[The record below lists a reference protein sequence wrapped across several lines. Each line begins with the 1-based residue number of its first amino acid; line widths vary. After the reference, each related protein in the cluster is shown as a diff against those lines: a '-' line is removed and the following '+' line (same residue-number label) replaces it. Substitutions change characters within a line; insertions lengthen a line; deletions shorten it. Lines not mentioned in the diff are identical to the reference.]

1 MLKWLAP
8 LIVFGLVV
16 FVHELGHF
24 LAAKFMRVYAPVF
37 AFGWGRRLWGF
48 RRGETDYRISWF
60 PVGGFVAMATKDT
73 DSVSAIEGNVDVSA
87 DAPESEVPGHQRGF
101 NPIPFDPEAMKP
113 FGPKP
118 VPPDRWVESKP
129 LWGKLLILSAGVMM
143 NALLALVVAI
153 GGVMIYGRTFGGQFA
168 MVEPSVTPVVDSVV
182 ATMPAGIAGMQ
193 AGDSIVSVSGQ
204 PVATWNEV
212 VTRVAGS
219 PGVPLE
225 IAVVRASGGTATLR
239 VTPEAVRADSQSA
252 RMIGRMGVY
261 SAQHLRAEPASLGT
275 ALSDGW
281 TITGR
286 MGAEVIRV
294 VQGLFSGDVSVK
306 QLGGPLKIAQVSFQV
321 AKTGIEPLLVLIAFL
336 SINLAVLN
344 LLPIPVLDGGQ
355 IVLRLIES
363 AKGSELSARTQEV
376 IMRVGVLA
384 ILSLFILVMFNDIV
398 SFFP

>member
-252 RMIGRMGVY
+252 RLIGRMGVY